1 MNNES
6 FYQREKNKASLDE
19 RKKSAFAKAKLLAY
33 GITDDPSLFDDFK
46 SFKEEHYAFDN
57 GNWGVDKGRLVP
69 SEVILPG
76 GIVSKLH
83 IRPDSHL
90 KLKSENNVLYIEEN
104 GKYLISCE
112 TLSRPNF
119 WNHSTRKGIPTKEL
133 AHFYG
138 KNCINFNIFSNCQ
151 FFNVDKQCTFCS
163 VRETQKLHKGVK
175 ILKSEDDLF
184 DVCQLATEHDSV
196 EWFLMTGGS
205 YLDSDREFDRHI
217 NVLKKIRYTLPWNG
231 RFRGNVS
238 LMPPKDTGRLREL
251 YDVGVDHPSF
261 NLEVWPKS
269 AFTEICPGKESYVGY
284 DHIQKSYDKLVD
296 IYGEGKVWCSFVAGL
311 VSLNDQKEGFTVM
324 AEKGVIPGANIFH
337 PEVGS
342 KIGDSLSSPNED
354 YIIELYNHAADLY
367 NTHNYK
373 PFFDASVL
381 RNSLANEAFEGLLS

>member
-1 MNNES
+1 MINDS
-6 FYQREKNKASLDE
+6 FYQSEKNKISFEA
-19 RKKSAFAKAKLLAY
+19 RKKSALAKAKLLTY
-33 GITDDPSLFDDFK
+33 GVTDDPSLFDDFA

-57 GNWGVDKGRLVP
+57 GNWGVDKGRLIP

-90 KLKSENNVLYIEEN
+90 KLKSENNILYIEEN

-112 TLSRPNF
+112 TLDRPNF
-119 WNHSTRKGIPTKEL
+119 WNYTTKKGVPTKEL

-175 ILKSEDDLF
+175 ILKSEKDLE

-217 NVLKKIRYTLPWNG
+217 SVLKKIRHTLPWDG
-231 RFRGNVS
+231 HFRGNVS

-269 AFTEICPGKESYVGY
+269 AFVNICPGKETYVGY

-311 VSLNDQKEGFTVM
+311 VPLKDQKEGFTVM

-342 KIGDSLSSPNED
+342 KIGNSLNSPSED

-367 NTHNYK
+367 NRYNYK

-381 RNSLANEAFEGLLS
+381 RNSLANEAYEGLLS